1 MSKLIYGCVL
11 SVLLLLGGCGG
22 GSSSGGGETND
33 VTESAADATPDTGGG
48 GGDDSGSDIAGTYV
62 GNGTA
67 TASGGG
73 FSETVTGPI
82 QITISNDN
90 KVAFG
95 EPGEPPVGTTTL
107 NAGGDGFSMSVP
119 ASFFN
124 QSGIECTGTLNV
136 IGTVSGNS
144 ITGNI
149 SGSGVACNGI
159 PFTITGSFDL
169 EKTKARSRSRGSAG
183 LLEVLRSII
192 AGMTR

>member
-1 MSKLIYGCVL
+1 MSKLIYGCLL

-22 GSSSGGGETND
+22 GSSSGGGETN
-33 VTESAADATPDTGGG
+33 

-62 GNGTA
+62 GTGTA

-82 QITISNDN
+82 QITISSDN

-107 NAGGDGFSMSVP
+107 NASGDGFSMSIP

-136 IGTVSGNS
+136 TGSVSGNS
-144 ITGNI
+144 ITGDI
-149 SGSGVACNGI
+149 AGSGVTCNGI

-169 EKTKARSRSRGSAG
+169 EKTQAGSQSRGSAG
-183 LLEVLRSII
+183 LLEGLRSIL
-192 AGMTR
+192 AGMIR

>member
-33 VTESAADATPDTGGG
+33 VTESASDATSDSGGGG
-48 GGDDSGSDIAGTYV
+48 GGDSGSEIAGTYE
-62 GNGTA
+62 GTGTA
-67 TASGGG
+67 TVSGGG
-73 FSETVTGPI
+73 ISEPFTGPI
-82 QITISNDN
+82 QITISKDN

-107 NAGGDGFSMSVP
+107 NAGGDGFSMSIP

-124 QSGIECTGTLNV
+124 QSGIACTGTLNV
-136 IGTVSGNS
+136 TGSVSGNS
-144 ITGNI
+144 IIGNI
-149 SGSGVACNGI
+149 SGSGVVCNGI

-169 EKTKARSRSRGSAG
+169 DKTKARSRSRVSAG
-183 LLEVLRSII
+183 LLEGLRSVI
-192 AGMTR
+192 AGMAR